1 MMDSLTE
8 NIEKEAPWQMMLADD
23 VVLCAKEKGVGLL
36 ELQLDQWGHVE
47 EGNESVKSKYRVNV
61 SEWNAIMKC

>member
-8 NIEKEAPWQMMLADD
+8 NKEAPWHMMFADD
-23 VVLCAKEKGVGLL
+23 VVLCAREKDVGLL
-36 ELQLDQWGHVE
+36 ELQLDQVGGGHVE
-47 EGNESVKSKYRVNV
+47 ERNESVKSKYRVHV